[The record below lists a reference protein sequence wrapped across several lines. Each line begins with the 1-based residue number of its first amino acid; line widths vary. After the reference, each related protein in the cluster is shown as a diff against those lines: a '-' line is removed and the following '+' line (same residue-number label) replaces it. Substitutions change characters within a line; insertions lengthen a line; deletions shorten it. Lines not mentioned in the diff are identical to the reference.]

1 MTEVAAPIEWVR
13 PGDLPGPFPFTLIT
27 GERR

>member
-1 MTEVAAPIEWVR
+1 MTEVGGFDDVR
-13 PGDLPGPFPFTLIT
+13 RRDLPGPFPFTLIT